1 MLFQY
6 PVLDAQKLVADFESC
21 TLPKMD
27 WSHEA
32 HLLAGMS
39 LYFRYGNEAYKAMK
53 TRVIRYN
60 EAVGTANT
68 EDSGYHATIT
78 MYWIWIIHIFCKKN
92 KLTSFNQYAVDT
104 LLMSEAMVQRNS
116 FLEFYEKNTI
126 LSKEAR
132 KEIVLPNLKEMEEL
146 SFFLT

>member
-6 PVLDAQKLVADFESC
+6 PVSDAQKIVADFESC
-21 TLPKMD
+21 TLAKID

-78 MYWIWIIHIFCKKN
+78 LYWIWTIHIFCKKN
-92 KLTSFNQYAVDT
+92 KLTAFNQEAVDT
-104 LLMSEAMVQRNS
+104 LLESEALVQRNS
-116 FLEFYEKNTI
+116 FLEFYEKDTI

-132 KEIVLPNLKEMEEL
+132 REIVFPDRKEMEGL
-146 SFFLT
+146 SFFFI